1 MANQENIPD
10 PEVIILGLREEIR
23 QREERRQ
30 KLDEEI
36 WDFAKVV
43 RYLEASSEPPAVAP
57 RRRAG
62 SHGAELTD
70 AIERTLLAERPLHR
84 KTILEKVTAA
94 GLYIGGT
101 NPLAVL
107 GSYLSLDKRFKNV
120 GRGMWTLSEKRGNT
134 LMLGVAVNSEENL
147 RID

>member
-10 PEVIILGLREEIR
+10 RETTILGLRDEIR

-36 WDFAKVV
+36 QRIAETA
-43 RYLEASSEPPAVAP
+43 RLLEASSEPPAVAP

-70 AIERTLLAERPLHR
+70 AIEKTLLAERPLHR
-84 KTILEKVTAA
+84 KTILEKVSDA
-94 GLYIGGT
+94 GFYIGGA
-101 NPLAVL
+101 NPLALL
-107 GSYLSLDKRFKNV
+107 GSYLSLDDRFLNV
-120 GRGMWTLSEKRGNT
+120 GRGMWTLSKEKETGIAKSDDRTGA
-134 LMLGVAVNSEENL
+134 GENL
-147 RID
+147 

>member
-10 PEVIILGLREEIR
+10 PETIILGLREEIR

-30 KLDEEI
+30 KLDAEI
-36 WDFAKVV
+36 WVFAEAV
-43 RYLEASSEPPAVAP
+43 RFLEESSEPPVVAP

-84 KTILEKVTAA
+84 KAILERVTAA

-101 NPLAVL
+101 NPLTVL

-120 GRGMWTLSEKRGNT
+120 GRGMWTLSEKQGNT
-134 LMLGVAVNSEENL
+134 LMLGVAGNSEENL
-147 RID
+147 